1 MLLARWSF
9 PSLPAVPSPLHDT
22 LNELFRD
29 RPSLAVE
36 LIRELDDVDLPE
48 GLPVQLGDN
57 NLNDRPSKDGG
68 LK

>member
-1 MLLARWSF
+1 M
-9 PSLPAVPSPLHDT
+9 PSPLHDT